1 MFGRGNKTKPLTTLQ
16 MSTTIIQKPYASFM
30 KEALSFCETACG
42 EYQIPV
48 ILISTRKMAS
58 SLLAEI
64 IKWGICIDSA
74 PTGGSIFNALKQEV
88 DRKIVDSRLRK
99 LEGSSLYISDQ
110 EHFSEGDWAELD
122 TKDAKIVIIDDLT
135 AVPSVDVLDK
145 WAEGKGV
152 KVIVRKDE

>member
-1 MFGRGNKTKPLTTLQ
+1 

-30 KEALSFCETACG
+30 KETLSFCETACG

-58 SLLAEI
+58 SLLAEVAEV
-64 IKWGICIDSA
+64 IKWGICIDPA
-74 PTGGSIFNALKQEV
+74 PTGGSIFNALKQDV
-88 DRKIVDSRLRK
+88 DRKIVESRLRK
-99 LEGSSLYISDQ
+99 LEGSCLYISDQ
-110 EHFSEGDWAELD
+110 EHFSEDDLAALD

-145 WAEGKGV
+145 WAEEKGV
-152 KVIVRKDE
+152 KVIARKDE

>member
-1 MFGRGNKTKPLTTLQ
+1 

-30 KEALSFCETACG
+30 KESLSFCETACG

-58 SLLAEI
+58 SLLAEVAEV
-64 IKWGICIDSA
+64 IKWGICIDPA
-74 PTGGSIFNALKQEV
+74 PTGGSIFNALKQDV
-88 DRKIVDSRLRK
+88 DRKIVESRLRK
-99 LEGSSLYISDQ
+99 LEGSCLYISDQ
-110 EHFSEGDWAELD
+110 EHFSEDDLAALD

-145 WAEGKGV
+145 WAEEKGV
-152 KVIVRKDE
+152 KVIARKDE

>member
-1 MFGRGNKTKPLTTLQ
+1 

-30 KEALSFCETACG
+30 KESLSFCETACG

-58 SLLAEI
+58 SVQLAEI
-64 IKWGICIDSA
+64 ITWGICIDPA
-74 PTGGSIFNALKQEV
+74 PTGDSIFNALKQDV
-88 DRKIVDSRLRK
+88 DRKIVESRLRK
-99 LEGSSLYISDQ
+99 LEGSCLYISDQ
-110 EHFSEGDWAELD
+110 EHFSEDDLAALD